1 MNFEFSDEQQAIQ
14 KLVREFAEKE
24 IAPTVQER
32 DEKAE
37 FSREI
42 FDKIGELGLCGI
54 FFPEEYGGSDGSY
67 VSYILANEELSKV
80 DDAVAAGYAS
90 SISLCA
96 WPIWKFG
103 TEEQKKKY
111 LTPLAEGTKLG
122 AFGLTEPNAGSDA
135 ARQQST
141 AVRKGDH
148 YILNGSK
155 IFITNGGE
163 ADIYVVFAMTDKTKG
178 TKGIS
183 AFILEK
189 GMEGFTFGKEEQ
201 KMGIH
206 ASKTRELIFQ
216 DVKVPEKI
224 FSVKEGK
231 GFQKSLWQGHRWR
244 PYRCCMPRGL
254 GIAGAAL
261 EAAIKY
267 SKEREQFGK
276 PVCKFQ
282 SISFMLA
289 DMATKLDAA
298 RLLVYRA
305 AALKEQGKPCTKE
318 SCMAK
323 LYATDA
329 AMSIATD
336 AVQILGGYGY
346 IREYPVER
354 LMRDAKITQIY
365 EGTNQIQRLIIS
377 GQLFTVNR
385 SYRKGDTMSDVLT
398 YDEMKVGD
406 KTTFGKTIGECDVY
420 AFAGVTGDFNPMHV
434 NEVEASKTMF
444 KGRIA
449 MACSVPASSPRP

>member
-54 FFPEEYGGSDGSY
+54 FFPEKYGGSDGSY

-141 AVRKGDH
+141 AVRRGDY

-189 GMEGFTFGKEEQ
+189 GMEGFSFGKEEQ

-216 DVKVPEKI
+216 DVKVPVENLLGE
-224 FSVKEGK
+224 EGK
-231 GFQKSLWQGHRWR
+231 GFKIAMQGLDGGRIGVAAQ
-244 PYRCCMPRGL
+244 GL

-305 AALKEQGKPCTKE
+305 ASLKEQGKPCTKE

-377 GQLFTVNR
+377 GQL
-385 SYRKGDTMSDVLT
+385 LQ
-398 YDEMKVGD
+398 
-406 KTTFGKTIGECDVY
+406 
-420 AFAGVTGDFNPMHV
+420 
-434 NEVEASKTMF
+434 
-444 KGRIA
+444 
-449 MACSVPASSPRP
+449 